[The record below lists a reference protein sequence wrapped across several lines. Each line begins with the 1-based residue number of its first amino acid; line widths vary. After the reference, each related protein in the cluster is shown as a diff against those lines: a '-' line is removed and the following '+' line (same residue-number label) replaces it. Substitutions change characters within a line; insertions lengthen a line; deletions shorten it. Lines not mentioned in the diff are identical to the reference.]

1 MSWNNGK
8 ETKIFE
14 AWLEE
19 QIAYWRKNGMCEECI
34 DIMVEYEKEKFHK
47 KRNFSENIEVTS
59 LYTTDENGEEYT
71 IKDEALM
78 YEDNVCDDPFEYGF
92 NDPRLNEI
100 WQSLVDEVDKR
111 IFTLL
116 SEGKKQVEIAKTLG
130 ISQPAVVKRIKRFKK

>member
-19 QIAYWRKNGMCEECI
+19 QIAYWRKHGMCEDCT
-34 DIMVEYEKEKFHK
+34 DIMVEYEKEQFHK
-47 KRNFSENIEVTS
+47 RRNFSENIEVTP
-59 LYTTDENGEEYT
+59 LYTADENGEEYM
-71 IKDEALM
+71 IKDEALLC
-78 YEDNVCDDPFEYGF
+78 EDNVCADPFEYGF

-100 WQSLVDEVDKR
+100 WQSLVDEMDKR

-116 SEGKKQVEIAKTLG
+116 SEGKKQPEIARILG
-130 ISQPAVVKRIKRFKK
+130 VSQQAVSKRIKGFKK